1 MNACMLLGG
10 WTQRQELCLKVVPAP
25 KATSWKRRQQQL
37 RWREAPRGLQGRW
50 SQTLLEI
57 LAVEFFLLKINSS
70 HLHIASVVFIN
81 FVYTF
86 LSSPY
91 LWVSVWS
98 HNILYI
104 SFCSQET
111 EKWLRP
117 PAFCDSSICIYEL
130 GDVFDATFHFT
141 LLFCFIYSLPLG
153 ILLIPLFL

>member
-37 RWREAPRGLQGRW
+37 EGGSQGTTG
-50 SQTLLEI
+50 TLEPDASGNPCSGVL
-57 LAVEFFLLKINSS
+57 LLKINSS